1 MTATSFRRRLRAVLA
16 TVGLLCSWFVF
27 GGGELSYCG
36 ELLSAEASARTPNI
50 LLIMVDDLGWMD
62 LHCQG
67 NDRLETPSLDQ
78 FAEQGV
84 RFSNAY
90 AAAPVCSPTRAALM
104 TGKTPARLGIT
115 NHISARDF
123 VPDGAE
129 WLPTPNVRFLD
140 TAETTL
146 AETLREAGYRTA
158 FFGKWHL
165 AGIPG
170 RQGLGDKRYYPERHG
185 FDVNFGGCAHGGPPT
200 FFDPYGIHNL
210 PNRKTGEYLPDR
222 LVDEVIGYLEGAKSP
237 ADAADDDR
245 PFFVTL
251 WNYTVHWPMEA
262 PEPLVEKYQ
271 SRIGPGIKDPR
282 YAAMIEAMDRAFGR
296 LFRFLD
302 KSSLSSNTLVIFT
315 SDNGAFGGVSDSR
328 PLRASKGY
336 LYEGGIRV
344 PLMVRW
350 PGVTPAGKLLDS
362 PVITMDLHATILDAV
377 GLPPA
382 QPTDGRSL
390 RGLLR
395 GKPSADRPLF
405 FHYPNYAWHRDN
417 RLGGAVREG
426 DFKLI
431 EWFDDQS
438 VELYNLR
445 TDVGEQ
451 RNLATANPQLA
462 HQLRAKLAQWRRD
475 VGAVMPKPAD

>member
-1 MTATSFRRRLRAVLA
+1 MNAMLFRLRLVLTTIGLTSGLAVQC
-16 TVGLLCSWFVF
+16 VD
-27 GGGELSYCG
+27 
-36 ELLSAEASARTPNI
+36 LSAQQPPGRKPNV

-67 NDRLETPSLDQ
+67 NDRLETPALDRLAQ
-78 FAEQGV
+78 QGV
-84 RFSNAY
+84 RFLNAY

-104 TGKTPARLGIT
+104 TGKSPARLGIT
-115 NHISARDF
+115 NHISGREF
-123 VPDGAE
+123 IPDGAE
-129 WLPTPNVRFLD
+129 WLPTANVRFLD

-146 AETLREAGYRTA
+146 AESLRDAGYRTA

-165 AGIPG
+165 AGVPG
-170 RQGLGDKRYYPERHG
+170 RQGLGDPRYYPEQHG

-210 PNRKTGEYLPDR
+210 ANREKGEYLPDR
-222 LVDEVIGYLEGAKSP
+222 LVDEVIGYLGGSAGAQDGP
-237 ADAADDDR
+237 DHR

-262 PEPLVEKYQ
+262 PEQLVQKYQ
-271 SRIGPGIKDPR
+271 SRLGPGIKDAR
-282 YAAMIEAMDRAFGR
+282 YAAMIEAMDRALGR

-302 KSSLSSNTLVIFT
+302 QKKLSSNTLVIFT
-315 SDNGAFGGVSDSR
+315 SDNGAYGGVADNR
-328 PLRASKGY
+328 PLRAAKGY

-344 PLMVRW
+344 PLMIRW
-350 PGVTPAGKLLDS
+350 PQVTQPGQQLDS

-382 QPTDGRSL
+382 EPTDGRSL

-395 GKPSADRPLF
+395 GKPFADRPLY

-417 RLGGAVREG
+417 RLGGAIRDG
-426 DFKLI
+426 DYKLI

-445 TDVGEQ
+445 TDIGER

-462 HQLRAKLAQWRRD
+462 RQLQAKLTLWRKN
-475 VGAVMPKPAD
+475 VGAIMPKHVE